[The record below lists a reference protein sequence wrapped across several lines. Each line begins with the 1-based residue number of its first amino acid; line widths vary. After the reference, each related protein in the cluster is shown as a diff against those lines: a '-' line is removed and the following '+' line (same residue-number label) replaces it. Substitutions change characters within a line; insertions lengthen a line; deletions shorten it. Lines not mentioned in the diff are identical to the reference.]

1 MSKKVKT
8 QNFLKLY
15 NTLYTL
21 RTEVVN
27 QGLALFDQRYPHIQ
41 RSMFVYSCRN
51 LAFYLALRCHDL
63 RKLQKALLPLGL
75 SATQSK
81 KIN

>member
-27 QGLALFDQRYPHIQ
+27 QGLALFDQWYPHIQ
-41 RSMFVYSCRN
+41 RSMFVYS
-51 LAFYLALRCHDL
+51 
-63 RKLQKALLPLGL
+63 L
-75 SATQSK
+75 S
-81 KIN
+81 